1 MDEQILEDV
10 IGVLADHLSLSVDD
24 IAIDSDITG
33 DLGADSLDIVE
44 LVVKFEKR
52 YGLEISDEEL
62 MQVLTV
68 EDILNFITEKRKVGQ
83 KSDISDPIQL
93 SF

>member
-1 MDEQILEDV
+1 MNVQLLEEV
-10 IGVLADHLSLSVDD
+10 IGIIADHLSLNADD

-44 LVVKFEKR
+44 LVAKFEER
-52 YGLEISDEEL
+52 FSLTATDEEI
-62 MQVLTV
+62 MQMLTV
-68 EDILNFITEKRKVGQ
+68 EDIMNFLAEKLGEVQ
-83 KSDISDPIQL
+83 NSDIDGPIQL

>member
-1 MDEQILEDV
+1 MNIQLLEEV
-10 IGVLADHLSLSVDD
+10 IGIIADHLGISADD

-52 YGLEISDEEL
+52 FNMEITDEEI
-62 MQVLTV
+62 MQILTV
-68 EDILNFITEKRKVGQ
+68 EDIMKYITERLGEVQ
-83 KSDISDPIQL
+83 ISDNSNPLQL

>member
-1 MDEQILEDV
+1 MNVQLLEEV
-10 IGVLADHLSLSVDD
+10 IGVIADHLSISADD

-44 LVVKFEKR
+44 LVAKFESR
-52 YGLEISDEEL
+52 YNMEITDEEI
-62 MQVLTV
+62 MQILTV
-68 EDILNFITEKRKVGQ
+68 EDIMNYISERLGEVQ
-83 KSDISDPIQL
+83 ISDNSDPLQL